1 MLVKDNLSP
10 KHTRGIR
17 DFETGYGMVIV
28 QFRSFPLAYV
38 ENGRDQSRGPFM
50 MIPARAEA
58 RTKLAEGKASENGH
72 WGRGE

>member
-1 MLVKDNLSP
+1 VPLDGLLRDGRFVWGTTGQGLRGSGMLVKDNLSP

-38 ENGRDQSRGPFM
+38 ENGRDQSRGPF
-50 MIPARAEA
+50 I
-58 RTKLAEGKASENGH
+58 
-72 WGRGE
+72 